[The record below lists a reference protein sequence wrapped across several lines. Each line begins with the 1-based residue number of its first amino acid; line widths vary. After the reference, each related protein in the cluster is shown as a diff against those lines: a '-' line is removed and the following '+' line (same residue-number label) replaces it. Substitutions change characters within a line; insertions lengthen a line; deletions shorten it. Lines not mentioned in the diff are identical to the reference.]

1 MIPEIAKALQETQR
15 KAAHATPGSTLA
27 KVVSVAGGFYTLE
40 TPDGRTIRRV
50 GSSLGYN
57 LSAGTYATVEQT
69 AEGLMQI
76 SAPGAYQSE

>member
-1 MIPEIAKALQETQR
+1 MIPEIAKAIQETQR

-27 KVVSVAGGFYTLE
+27 KVVSVSGGFYNLE
-40 TPDGRTIRRV
+40 TPDGRTIKRV
-50 GSSLGYN
+50 ASSLGYN
-57 LSAGTYATVEQT
+57 LSPGTYATVDQT